1 MSTAP
6 ITNEIRQ
13 NKKMLVKS
21 MVFVCGLRAICCCHR
36 LCRRRRRYRLSLSF
50 APSLGHGLTHY
61 SVNITVHTKSVFMVR
76 LANYDFCV
84 NFLLFLFSFER
95 RKTIWSDPFA
105 SHASA
110 QIDCEYRFRIELMR
124 WRRLLS
130 SIWFIQLS
138 ASQRSWTKRV
148 SRRCAFSCVV
158 VVAHFCF
165 FLFVIRIHSP
175 IQRHISQ
182 I

>member
-95 RKTIWSDPFA
+95 IKTIWSDPFA

-110 QIDCEYRFRIELMR
+110 QIDCEYRFRMN
-124 WRRLLS
+124 WCGGGDCSPQYDSFNCLLRNEAEQNVCLVGALFRVLLWLPTFVS
-130 SIWFIQLS
+130 SYS
-138 ASQRSWTKRV
+138 
-148 SRRCAFSCVV
+148 
-158 VVAHFCF
+158 
-165 FLFVIRIHSP
+165 
-175 IQRHISQ
+175 
-182 I
+182 